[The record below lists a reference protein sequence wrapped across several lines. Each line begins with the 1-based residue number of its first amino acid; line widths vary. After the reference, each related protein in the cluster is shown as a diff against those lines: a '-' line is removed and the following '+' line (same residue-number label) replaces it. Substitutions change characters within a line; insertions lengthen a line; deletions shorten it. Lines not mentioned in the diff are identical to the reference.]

1 MIIPTIELRYG
12 EIFHTISGIATGIVD
27 KVSKHSSY
35 GIGGAY
41 KSLDGSSGIV
51 I

>member
-12 EIFHTISGIATGIVD
+12 EILHTISGSATGMVD

-41 KSLDGSSGIV
+41 KSLGGSPGIAF
-51 I
+51 